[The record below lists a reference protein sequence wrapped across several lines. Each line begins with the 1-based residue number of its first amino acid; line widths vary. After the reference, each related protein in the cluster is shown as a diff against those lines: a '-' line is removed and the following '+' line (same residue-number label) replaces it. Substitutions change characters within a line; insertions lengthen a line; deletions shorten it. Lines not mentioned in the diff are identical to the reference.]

1 MWKKFANAVSIE
13 MRRGSGMA
21 KIDGVD
27 DGDGTEG
34 AGGREESDEW
44 EGFGSR
50 RWCASTILASQVCRR
65 RRNTR

>member
-1 MWKKFANAVSIE
+1 MWKKFANAVSIK
-13 MRRGSGMA
+13 MRSESGMA

-27 DGDGTEG
+27 DGDETEG

-44 EGFGSR
+44 EEFGSR
-50 RWCASTILASQVCRR
+50 RLCANTILASQISTR